1 MVSRED
7 DEGSGQETEIWGL
20 SQQRWLPQ
28 GQKGCQA
35 RGSDLATF
43 RHHPGA
49 GAVEKE
55 PKKEQKVGSLWCELR
70 EEGSGKQ
77 ARK

>member
-1 MVSRED
+1 M
-7 DEGSGQETEIWGL
+7 
-20 SQQRWLPQ
+20 
-28 GQKGCQA
+28 
-35 RGSDLATF
+35 ATF